1 MVDPFQR
8 KIRKEFLLAGCFM
21 AFNTINKWRRAVVE
35 VTRRAAI
42 NNSPILPSNAKI
54 YGGGM
59 IYLPNILLPLAQ
71 EPSSSV
77 LCLFPPHLSDILL
90 NHATGGRGFVCDFI
104 DASYYVRLP
113 SLWNIVNVFL
123 LRTSCLDNLDYLSGD
138 SAWNVRLLPSWKYE
152 VCWTFTSVYDRT

>member
-8 KIRKEFLLAGCFM
+8 EIRKEFLLAGCFM

-90 NHATGGRGFVCDFI
+90 NHATGGGGI
-104 DASYYVRLP
+104 RLR
-113 SLWNIVNVFL
+113 LYRCFL
-123 LRTSCLDNLDYLSGD
+123 LRPFAQFVEHRQCLSSKNILFG
-138 SAWNVRLLPSWKYE
+138 
-152 VCWTFTSVYDRT
+152 